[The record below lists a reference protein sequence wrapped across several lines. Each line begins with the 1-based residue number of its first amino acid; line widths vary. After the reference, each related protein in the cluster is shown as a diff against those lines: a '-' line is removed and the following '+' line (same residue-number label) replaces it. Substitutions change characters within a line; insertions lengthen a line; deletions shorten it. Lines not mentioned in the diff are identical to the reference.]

1 MKTKVFILGAPD
13 PEMEEIER
21 VIRENGHEVR
31 YALLRQTRVRAEQ
44 AYLADSLDAP
54 IPKDVTLV
62 FVECSVLGLTADALI
77 DHHREGDPGFGK
89 PPETYLESS
98 SLGQTLSYLGVIAT
112 DEQRVIA
119 AADHCPTQA
128 YQGKCPGVTP
138 EALRQW
144 RTASRAA
151 RRGVT
156 PEEMD
161 ASILFAKSVLENA
174 ERIDVGGCS
183 LPWVS
188 DRKGEITEASA
199 RYNLP
204 FLYAERL
211 NDGRT
216 KMGIMGAIPK
226 VIETWMRECGLTNV
240 YGDPARGYAG
250 GYFLS

>member
-21 VIRENGHEVR
+21 VVRSCGHEVR

-44 AYLADSLDAP
+44 AYWADSLDAP
-54 IPKDVTLV
+54 IPKDATLV
-62 FVECSVLGLTADALI
+62 FVECSVLGLSCDHLI
-77 DHHREGDPGFGK
+77 DHHRAGDPGFGQ
-89 PPETYLESS
+89 PPEKYLESS
-98 SLGQTLSYLGVIAT
+98 SIGQTLQYLELEPT
-112 DEQRVIA
+112 DTQKVIA

-138 EALRQW
+138 EALREW
-144 RTASRAA
+144 RTATRAV

-161 ASILFAKSVLENA
+161 ASILFAKSTLENA

-183 LPWVS
+183 LPWVC
-188 DRKGEITEASA
+188 DRKGEIAEASA
-199 RYNLP
+199 RYNIP

-216 KMGIMGAIPK
+216 KMGIMGALPD
-226 VIETWMRECGLTNV
+226 VIQVWMRECGLTNV

-250 GYFLS
+250 GYC